1 MNAADRAVFYWI
13 NGWPNGL
20 DPLMRFLSEAINHWP
35 LRMALA
41 ILVLVMVVRGGMGR
55 ATAIQAL
62 IAWPIANGLT
72 DILKHALKWPRPCV
86 ELSDFIHRTT
96 ALTSY
101 GTASAHAANMAAIAT
116 VWTYRLGWRWG
127 SIWIVIA
134 TLTGLSRIYMAL
146 HYPSEVLFGW
156 VCGVAM
162 GLLVV
167 KIWDAILAHRE
178 RVRTNSEADPVET
191 T

>member
-1 MNAADRAVFYWI
+1 
-13 NGWPNGL
+13 
-20 DPLMRFLSEAINHWP
+20 MRFLSEAINDWP

-101 GTASAHAANMAAIAT
+101 GTQRKSHST
-116 VWTYRLGWRWG
+116 
-127 SIWIVIA
+127 A
-134 TLTGLSRIYMAL
+134 TL
-146 HYPSEVLFGW
+146 F
-156 VCGVAM
+156 
-162 GLLVV
+162 
-167 KIWDAILAHRE
+167 
-178 RVRTNSEADPVET
+178 
-191 T
+191 